1 MTPCPECNRH
11 LLEETTDCPFCSAK
25 QARRPMT
32 RVLNAVGATVTAV
45 VMAACYGM
53 APELI
58 TCDDDTGITDCDG
71 DGYSVEDGDC
81 DDSDSLVY
89 PEAPEECDGIDNDC
103 DSEID
108 EDCP

>member
-11 LLEETTDCPFCSAK
+11 LLAAVSTCPFCNS
-25 QARRPMT
+25 RINTSSFNRL
-32 RVLNAVGATVTAV
+32 LNAVGATVTAV

-53 APELI
+53 PPDLGPYD
-58 TCDDDTGITDCDG
+58 CDTGITDCDG
-71 DGYSVEDGDC
+71 DGYDADEDC
-81 DDSDSLVY
+81 DDTDATVY
-89 PEAPEECDGIDNDC
+89 PDAIEVCDGIDNDC